1 DLKILDGTFA
11 IRGHEVTD
19 AEFVNITTT
28 FTPGEW
34 IDVEMM
40 WDATQVTVVINGD
53 SYGPFTTA
61 SLNVASDVANAHVR
75 TVVMKLGD
83 TSGVATTDFLV
94 DNLKVYSDTA
104 GQTLVYEDDFES
116 YDLTHDLA
124 ANYDGAT
131 SEATVQQPF
140 TDSVADNGSGDSGN
154 TGGDS
159 GSNSGSTGGT
169 NATQVAAIKDT
180 LTDDAGELRYKR
192 ASSEALPQGKM
203 TVSVLKNT
211 EEAKSAYVTL
221 FNSSTSTSNAIV
233 DLKINQGG
241 TFAIRGHEVLDPEF
255 VNITTTYTSDK
266 WIDIEMTWDAT
277 QVTVVI
283 NGDSYGPFTT
293 ASTNVAADVADA
305 FVRTVVMKL
314 GDTSGIATTEFLV
327 DNLKV
332 YSDTAGQ
339 TLVYEDDF
347 ESYGNTHDLKDDPY
361 DGSTS
366 EATVKQ
372 L

>member
-131 SEATVQQPF
+131 SEATVTQPF
-140 TDSVADNGSGDSGN
+140 TATD
-154 TGGDS
+154 TGG
-159 GSNSGSTGGT
+159 GS
-169 NATQVAAIKDT
+169 ATVNTSKVASIKDT
-180 LTDDAGELRYKR
+180 KIDDAGELRYKR
-192 ASSEALPQGKM
+192 DSSDALAQGKM
-203 TVSVLKNT
+203 SVSVLKAAD
-211 EEAKSAYVTL
+211 EAKAAYVSL
-221 FNSSTSTSNAIV
+221 FNGSTSTSNAIV
-233 DLKINQGG
+233 DLKILDG
-241 TFAIRGHEVLDPEF
+241 TFAIRGHEVTDAEF
-255 VNITTTYTSDK
+255 VNITTTFTPGE
-266 WIDIEMTWDAT
+266 WIDVEMMWDAT

-293 ASTNVAADVADA
+293 ASLNVASDVANA
-305 FVRTVVMKL
+305 HVRTVVMKL
-314 GDTSGIATTEFLV
+314 GDTSGVATTDFLV

-347 ESYGNTHDLKDDPY
+347 ESYDLTHDLAANY
-361 DGSTS
+361 DGATS
-366 EATVKQ
+366 EAT
-372 L
+372 